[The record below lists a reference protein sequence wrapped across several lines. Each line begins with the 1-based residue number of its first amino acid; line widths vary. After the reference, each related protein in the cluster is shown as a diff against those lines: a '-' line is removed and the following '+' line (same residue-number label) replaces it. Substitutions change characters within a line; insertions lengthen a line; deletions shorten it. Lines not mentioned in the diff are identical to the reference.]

1 MFLIEVIEFMQLKL
15 IWELMKKDW
24 AEAFKS
30 KQILLSTTLLPLV
43 LALGIPII
51 MLFSISFTS
60 TGNFDSEFALFMDLL
75 PPVTSDWDLLSEKA
89 QIMVIASIF
98 GQLFLLMVPV
108 MIASFVSADTIVGEK
123 ERDTIEGLLSL
134 PITDSEILSAKIG
147 STLLPVMIMT
157 WLLSGVYAIIVDII
171 TFPELGRL
179 LLPDL
184 RFILLMI
191 IFTPL
196 LGFGTNIFVVMISSR
211 VSSTRDAQQ
220 LTGFFV
226 LPAIFLIGGQLI
238 IIFISIWLIL
248 IGIIILGL
256 FDILAYRLAIS
267 LFNREKLMSA
277 T

>member
-1 MFLIEVIEFMQLKL
+1 MQLKL

-51 MLFSISFTS
+51 MLFSISFSS
-60 TGNFDSEFALFMDLL
+60 TGNFDSEFELFMDLL
-75 PPVTSDWDLLSEKA
+75 PPITSDWDLLSEKA

-134 PITDSEILSAKIG
+134 PLTDSEILTAKIG
-147 STLLPVMIMT
+147 STLLPVMILT
-157 WLLSGVYAIIVDII
+157 WFMSCIYVIIVDFF
-171 TFPELGRL
+171 TFAELGRL

-184 RFILLMI
+184 RFILLML

-196 LGFGTNIFVVMISSR
+196 LGFGTNVFVVMISSR
-211 VSSTRDAQQ
+211 VHSTRDAQQ

-226 LPAIFLIGGQLI
+226 LPSILLISGQLI

-256 FDILAYRLAIS
+256 FDIFAYRLAIS
-267 LFNREKLMSA
+267 LFNRERLMSA

>member
-1 MFLIEVIEFMQLKL
+1 MQLKL

-43 LALGIPII
+43 LALGVPII

-60 TGNFDSEFALFMDLL
+60 TGDFDSEFGLFMNLL
-75 PPVTSDWDLLSEKA
+75 PPITSDWDLLSEKA

-134 PITDSEILSAKIG
+134 PLTDSEILTAKVG
-147 STLLPVMIMT
+147 STLLPVMLLTWIM
-157 WLLSGVYAIIVDII
+157 SGVYAVIVDFF
-171 TFPELGRL
+171 TFTELGRL
-179 LLPDL
+179 LLPDF
-184 RFILLMI
+184 RFILLML

-238 IIFISIWLIL
+238 IIFISIWLIF
-248 IGIIILGL
+248 IGIFILGI
-256 FDILAYRLAIS
+256 FDIIAYRLAVS
-267 LFNREKLMSA
+267 LFSREKLMS
-277 T
+277 TT